1 VTLTTITARFNV
13 DAVGV
18 EPVPIFHGSRPI
30 LGFRLGS
37 FAYLTDC
44 NRLAD
49 EAWPILDGV
58 DILILDALR
67 HRAHPTHFTVAG
79 ALDVVSRIKPRQTYF
94 THICHDL
101 PHAATNQSLP
111 SGVELAFDGLSFD
124 IKAASAFAEATADKP
139 GITWT

>member
-1 VTLTTITARFNV
+1 M
-13 DAVGV
+13 
-18 EPVPIFHGSRPI
+18 
-30 LGFRLGS
+30 
-37 FAYLTDC
+37 TDC